1 MGSVFTYERW
11 SQMEVQLQH
20 FVKRG
25 ICLTMSPIKW
35 NKAEK
40 LRLYIM
46 LSFIFFSYYV
56 ILQLL
61 FDSC

>member
-1 MGSVFTYERW
+1 
-11 SQMEVQLQH
+11 MEVQLQH
-20 FVKRG
+20 FVKRS

-35 NKAEK
+35 NKQEK

-46 LSFIFFSYYV
+46 LSFIFFCYYV

-61 FDSC
+61 QYSIVVDTNREKR